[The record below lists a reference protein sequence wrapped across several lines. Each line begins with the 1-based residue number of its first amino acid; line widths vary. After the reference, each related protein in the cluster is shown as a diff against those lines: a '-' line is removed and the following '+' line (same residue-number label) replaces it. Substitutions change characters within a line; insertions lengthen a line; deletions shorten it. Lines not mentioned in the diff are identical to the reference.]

1 MAQRSR
7 KKCSTLCLLIAIP
20 LVFFATSPVLLQKS
34 PIFTTT
40 ADTKCHTTTVDAPR
54 FNDLDNQYV
63 VWPTAPV
70 NHSNVPAWTKFKAT
84 LEAYSHFHQHGIEK
98 LQGGHQSPA
107 VRTLTWACS
116 QNSCAGLGDQLLR
129 LQMFFLLAVISDRV
143 FTVYWD
149 DNLKESTKY
158 LGHNEID
165 WRFFDKNL
173 GMCSDANMACS
184 DRIYTIKSV
193 FGFAWNK
200 EEVAQFGDILFGPTQ
215 HITVTGLVYASLT
228 IFTDEE
234 WLKSASTIN
243 SGLEKIGVKEI
254 LSFEGEAAFTAA
266 HSSLWY
272 SLLHTFG
279 IHRLMEVP
287 EANNGRIKV
296 TTPLLFLG
304 HTIFCYLFKISKR
317 VAEEAAQMSTALGLQ
332 PQQYMSVHLR
342 TGFKGTVYEE
352 SIATRWLHRN
362 WKIFDDEDVWAC
374 IMDYSLKLADHRI
387 GAGSPVYL
395 STDSDLVRKWAVNK
409 YSPRVRMA
417 EGMATHSAH
426 SKTTCDNAQ
435 TSLWTDL
442 FILSNAHTIVH
453 GVSSFATIATLLFPT
468 ELVRQPLIMYDEEQ
482 GCIASH
488 VGKSVS
494 CIC

>member
-1 MAQRSR
+1 M
-7 KKCSTLCLLIAIP
+7 
-20 LVFFATSPVLLQKS
+20 
-34 PIFTTT
+34 
-40 ADTKCHTTTVDAPR
+40 
-54 FNDLDNQYV
+54 
-63 VWPTAPV
+63 VWPTAPI
-70 NHSNVPAWTKFKAT
+70 NHSSAPAWTKFKAA
-84 LEAYSHFHQHGIEK
+84 LDAYSHFHKRGIEK
-98 LQGGHQSPA
+98 LQGGQSSA

-116 QNSCAGLGDQLLR
+116 QNNCAGLGDQLIR
-129 LQMFFLLAVISDRV
+129 LQLFFLLAVISDRV

-165 WRFFDKNL
+165 WRFFDKNQ

-184 DRIYTIKSV
+184 DKIYTMKSA
-193 FGFAWNK
+193 FGFSWNK
-200 EEVAQFGDILFGPTQ
+200 EEVVQFGNDLFGPTQ

-228 IFTDEE
+228 FLTED
-234 WLKSASTIN
+234 WLKSLSAIN
-243 SGLEKIGVKEI
+243 SGLEKIGINEI
-254 LSFEGEAAFTAA
+254 VSFEDEAAFTAG
-266 HSSLWY
+266 HRNLWY
-272 SLLHTFG
+272 SLLHR
-279 IHRLMEVP
+279 IVEVP
-287 EANNGRIKV
+287 EVNNGRIKV

-317 VAEEAAQMSTALGLQ
+317 VSEEAAQMTTAMGIQ
-332 PQQYMSVHLR
+332 PQQYVSVHLR

-362 WKIFDDEDVWAC
+362 WKIFDDEEVWAC
-374 IMDYSLKLADHRI
+374 IMDYSLSIADHRI

-395 STDSDLVRKWAVNK
+395 STDSDLARKWAVNK
-409 YSPRVRMA
+409 YSPRLRTS

-442 FILSNAHTIVH
+442 FILSNAHTMVH

-468 ELVRQPLIMYDEEQ
+468 ELGRQPLIMYDGEQ

-494 CIC
+494 CICMLKRYI